1 MRTFNTVTLA
11 VVLVLPLTAQAQRR
25 PQPAAQP
32 QLDPALYSRLRYRHV
47 GPVGN
52 RLTAVYGVPGDPN
65 TYYVGAA
72 SGGVWK
78 TTDAGLNWEPLFD
91 GQTAQSVGHLALA
104 ASNPNIVWVGT
115 GEAHTR
121 SHISLGNG
129 IYKSLDGGKTWS
141 HMGLENTGRI
151 ARVVIH
157 PLNAGIVLACS
168 QGHSYGPQPERGVYR
183 TADGGRTWAL
193 VLHVDQHT
201 GCSDL
206 VMDPTNPNVLFAGF
220 WQIEIKTWGR
230 ESGGP
235 GSGIFKSSDG
245 GITWRRLQGNGLPRN
260 PHGKVA
266 LGIARSNPDHL
277 YALIET
283 GDGVPLR
290 GVPQESGELWT
301 SLDGGD
307 TWTLTSHDRQLAGR
321 THYYSRVVVSP
332 DDEHEVYFLTA
343 SFTRSLDGGVT
354 NESFGGGRA
363 PGGDHHD
370 LWIDP
375 TNGNRMIGVND
386 QGLGITTTR
395 GRSWYRVQLPV
406 AQMYHVT
413 VDTRVPYFLYGN
425 RQDGPSYRVP
435 SNSRTGGF
443 GGGGTIARS
452 EWFSVAGGESGWATP
467 DPEDPDVVWSSA
479 SGSGSLGGIVTRM
492 DLRTRQAHHVEIWPV
507 STGGWPAAELKYRFV
522 WDAPLTISP
531 HDHNKVY
538 VGSQH
543 VHVTTDGGKSWR
555 EISPDLTLNDKSRQQ
570 ISGGLTPDNIGVEY
584 FDVVYAIAESRLKPG
599 LIWVGTN
606 DGLVHV
612 TQDGGQSWTDV
623 TRNIPNLPPFGTV
636 WSIGPSRY
644 DTGTAYV
651 AVDFHQVNG
660 RDPHLYKTTDY
671 GRTWRMIVNGIPK
684 SPLSY
689 THAILED
696 PVRRG
701 LLYAGTEN
709 ALYVSFNDGELWQP
723 LQTNLPHAPVYRL
736 VIQEHFNDLVVS
748 TYGRGFWILDDL
760 SPIQQLTPE
769 VAASDASLFRPRAA
783 YRFRNIPGQ
792 ASTSNDP
799 TVGENPPYGAAI
811 NYWLKAVPAG
821 DVAISIQQSDGRT
834 VRTLRGTKNAGVNRI
849 YWDLRNEP
857 TKESRMRVQPLYGDW
872 VEVPPEGR
880 PAPGLGRFS
889 VLMPPGTYTVKLSVG
904 GQEFTQPL
912 EVRLDPNS
920 GGSLEEVRTQV
931 ARLLDLQADLNA
943 AVDMYNQTELIRAQV
958 QHLNRTLAAD
968 GDNADIRAAADSLE
982 QKFVGFEENLHQ
994 LRLTG
999 RGQDGVRWPIKLA
1012 GRIAYL
1018 SNGIASS
1025 DFAPTSQQVEVH
1037 ELFKREIQT
1046 LQGQL
1051 GQLIGQDLPQF
1062 NERLRQRNIPNIVA
1076 GTARPMVP

>member
-11 VVLVLPLTAQAQRR
+11 VVLVFPLTAQAQRR

-375 TNGNRMIGVND
+375 TNGNRMVGVND

-636 WSIGPSRY
+636 WSIQPSRY

-783 YRFRNIPGQ
+783 YRFRNVPGQ
-792 ASTSNDP
+792 ASTANDP

-931 ARLLDLQADLNA
+931 ARLLGLQADLNA

-958 QHLNRTLAAD
+958 QHLNRTLAAE

>member
-11 VVLVLPLTAQAQRR
+11 VVLVFPLTAQAQRR

-52 RLTAVYGVPGDPN
+52 RLTAVYGVPADPN

-245 GITWRRLQGNGLPRN
+245 GITWTRLQGNGLPRN

-375 TNGNRMIGVND
+375 TNGNRMVGVND

-636 WSIGPSRY
+636 WSIQPSRY

-783 YRFRNIPGQ
+783 YRFRNVPGQ
-792 ASTSNDP
+792 ASTANDP

-931 ARLLDLQADLNA
+931 ARLLGLQADLNA

-958 QHLNRTLAAD
+958 QHLNRTLAAE